1 MSHLSACLCF
11 SAILGSGLDAAP
23 EPQIVTLVA
32 ELADPSFTAREKAAH
47 DLGELGKKQRGEVE
61 SALVD
66 AYLHSDDPEVRF
78 RSREILT
85 GLFANSL
92 GYLGIKFARREHLNA
107 DGEKQWGIVINE
119 LQKDSPALKAKLRA
133 GDIIL
138 KMNGNPFGPTADLD
152 FSKQVKETG
161 TGQTIDLQI
170 ERDGESIRTK
180 VILGAWPNPLTAAEA
195 SALFES
201 KLRKR

>member
-1 MSHLSACLCF
+1 MSHIYACLWF
-11 SAILGSGLDAAP
+11 SAIVGSGLDAAP
-23 EPQIVTLVA
+23 EPQIVTWVA
-32 ELADPSFTAREKAAH
+32 ELADPSFANREKAAR
-47 DLGELGKKQRGEVE
+47 DLRELGKKQRKDVE

-92 GYLGIKFARREHLNA
+92 GYLGIRFAKHEHSNA
-107 DGEKQWGIVINE
+107 DGKKEWGIVINE
-119 LQKDSPALKAKLRA
+119 LRKDSPALKAKLRA

-138 KMNGNPFGPTADLD
+138 KMNGDPFGPTADLD
-152 FSKQVKETG
+152 FAKQVKEAG

-170 ERDGESIRTK
+170 KRDGKSIRTK
-180 VILGAWPNPLTAAEA
+180 VILGTWPNPLTAAEA